1 MGFIGDM
8 FGGGHDPAP
17 APAPVYDETEEKE
30 KAEKNTSEASKKKI
44 RQRTDTVRTTA
55 LGAASP
61 AQTARKTILGG

>member
-8 FGGGHDPAP
+8 FGGGHDA
-17 APAPVYDETEEKE
+17 APAPVYDANAEKE
-30 KAEKNTSEASKKKI
+30 KAEKNASEANKKKI
-44 RQRTDTVRTTA
+44 RQQTDTVRTTA